1 MDRHLVLLGFAIWFA
16 ATIAFRPFGQRLLQ
30 PGNGPGTV
38 ILLAIS
44 FGVVAWFVRRLCRRL
59 QVPPEQWPAAAISLL
74 LPTLLLDLFSSAF
87 FSTVFTNIRP
97 EAAGLFGGWTIICC
111 AGGLVGAIVRR

>member
-1 MDRHLVLLGFAIWFA
+1 MLLRFLFVGFGIWLA
-16 ATIAFRPFGQRLLQ
+16 ATIALRLFGQSLLH

-38 ILLAIS
+38 ILFAIS

-59 QVPPEQWPAAAISLL
+59 EAPAEQWPAAAIWLL
-74 LPTLLLDLFSSAF
+74 LPTLLLDPFSSAF
-87 FSTVFTNIRP
+87 FATVFPNIQP
-97 EAAGLFGGWTIICC
+97 EAAGLFGGWMLICC